1 LLLRQQVLI
10 TLDQLHFRW
19 RLF

>member
-1 LLLRQQVLI
+1 VLT